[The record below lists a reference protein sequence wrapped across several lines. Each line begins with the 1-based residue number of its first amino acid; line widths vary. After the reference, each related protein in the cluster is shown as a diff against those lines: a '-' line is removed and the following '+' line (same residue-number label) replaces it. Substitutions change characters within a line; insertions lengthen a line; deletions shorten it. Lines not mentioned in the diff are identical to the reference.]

1 MPENKPLFDPE
12 EFNPTGK
19 AVQQDESTTQRLPRG
34 KTVSPNTRHV
44 ALGQGPVAAGH
55 EFLEQEYRPHFEA
68 WRSDPNPSNAGRLLE
83 ALQPVL
89 GTALRSYVGVKV
101 SPTLRAR
108 ARAMALDSFNS
119 YDPRRAKLRTH
130 LLSQLQGLRRLT
142 AKENQIISIPERV
155 GLELGYIRDGEKVL
169 TDQLGREPTT
179 LELADHLNL
188 PARRIAHVRQARP
201 GLAEGQARRV
211 DEDGHEE
218 VVLPGV
224 LAETRKDLDPWY
236 RFIYEDLT
244 PQDRVIMEHSLG
256 LFGRRILPKQE
267 IARKL
272 RITPG
277 AVSQRAARIQQKLD
291 MREDTKGLF

>member
-1 MPENKPLFDPE
+1 MPPAKALFDPE
-12 EFNPTGK
+12 EFNVTDRP
-19 AVQQDESTTQRLPRG
+19 VQQDENTTQKVKSVPA
-34 KTVSPNTRHV
+34 NTRR
-44 ALGQGPVAAGH
+44 VAAGQGVITDDH
-55 EFLEQEYRPHFEA
+55 EFLEPEYRPHYEA
-68 WRSDPNPSNAGRLLE
+68 WRADQNASNSGRLLE
-83 ALQPVL
+83 ALHPVL
-89 GTALRSYVGVKV
+89 STALRSYVGVKV
-101 SPTLRAR
+101 SPTMRSR
-108 ARAMALDSFNS
+108 ARAMALDAMNS
-119 YDPRRAKLRTH
+119 YDPKRAKLRTH
-130 LLSQLQGLRRLT
+130 LLSQMQGLRRLT
-142 AKENQIISIPERV
+142 ARENQIISIPERV

-179 LELADHLNL
+179 VELAEHLNL

-244 PQDRVIMEHSLG
+244 PQDKIIMEHSLG

-291 MREDTKGLF
+291 EREETGGLF